1 MVTDPALLTALS
13 NTIEDFSMQTG
24 RLKDLGT
31 LQEQATRTS
40 QMIKV
45 VLLKKKEDI
54 KSTLRGYTVSAFIRN
69 VGGLIPELMLLTDV
83 VRFSVEDQTAVMDIT
98 WNLLIWVVKSC
109 LDQNLDYS
117 ALNWTVLG
125 IEAMNQFDILMS
137 QVFAKKVDLIPNQCG
152 PNSVP
157 LKYYLT
163 DWVNAGLLDIRGV
176 ATEVERDG
184 LGSGEFLHMT
194 IAHMDCFLSEASQQV
209 AFRVQAVAKEVDSD
223 TDKREVDDDF
233 VVQW

>member
-1 MVTDPALLTALS
+1 MTPLVTDPALLTALS

-31 LQEQATRTS
+31 LQEQATRAS

-54 KSTLRGYTVSAFIRN
+54 KSTFRGYTVSTFIRN

-98 WNLLIWVVKSC
+98 WNLLIWIVKSC

-125 IEAMNQFDILMS
+125 IEAMNQFDI
-137 QVFAKKVDLIPNQCG
+137 
-152 PNSVP
+152 
-157 LKYYLT
+157 
-163 DWVNAGLLDIRGV
+163 
-176 ATEVERDG
+176 
-184 LGSGEFLHMT
+184 
-194 IAHMDCFLSEASQQV
+194 
-209 AFRVQAVAKEVDSD
+209 
-223 TDKREVDDDF
+223 
-233 VVQW
+233 